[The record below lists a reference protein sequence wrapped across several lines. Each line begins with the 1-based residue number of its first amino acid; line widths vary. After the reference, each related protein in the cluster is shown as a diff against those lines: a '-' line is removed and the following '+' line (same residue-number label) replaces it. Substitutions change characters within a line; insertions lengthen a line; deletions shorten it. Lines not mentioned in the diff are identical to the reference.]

1 MADNEYD
8 PAGSTQM
15 FRAFVEESPAP
26 QAPGSVN
33 TYGSS
38 SNGGSSRTGLIA
50 VIAVVALAVLGA
62 VVWLAVK

>member
-15 FRAFVEESPAP
+15 FRAFVEETPAP

-33 TYGSS
+33 TYGG
-38 SNGGSSRTGLIA
+38 NNGSSRTGLIA